1 MSITLYKIAI
11 LYMRR
16 KIYVLH
22 VGVSY
27 KVGKDNAENSKVAQV
42 DCKSGLFRHIIEG
55 GMTHITSNAEC
66 YL

>member
-1 MSITLYKIAI
+1 MK
-11 LYMRR
+11 R

-55 GMTHITSNAEC
+55 GMTQITSNAEC